1 MADPGQHTVT
11 RAGIA
16 GGTLT
21 GFIINLSSEDIAKT
35 IIMTTIGAVVS
46 FFVTWML
53 RSLMERYKK

>member
-11 RAGIA
+11 KAGIA

-21 GFIINLSSEDIAKT
+21 GFIMNISGEDFAKT
-35 IIMTTIGAVVS
+35 ILMTAIGAVVS

-53 RSLMERYKK
+53 QSMMERL